1 MKKYFRLTDCLASGC
16 ERGVVGNESRHGRGK
31 GRSRKMLTDQQLEK
45 YAEVLLWGLKT
56 ARKGKFRKN
65 DVILVQYD
73 PAAVKLAEILYARI
87 LDGGMNPVQRV
98 GLTFGMERSFYDKAG
113 DRQLIF
119 RAPGDKEL
127 IEHLNGRI
135 FLRAP
140 DSLTHLKNAD
150 PVKIGKFLVS
160 RKSLREIMD
169 RREEKGMYGWTLCTL
184 PTRELIRQ
192 AKTTARSYAEQVI
205 KACYLDHENPVGQW
219 EMVYKTVSEIKK
231 WLNGLKVKFFH
242 VESRNID
249 LKITPGEQRKWV
261 GISGHNIPSFEI
273 FLSPD
278 WRGTEGV
285 YHANLPSFRS
295 GNYVEG
301 VRLTFDKGVVV
312 KAQAAVGEDF
322 TVKQLSMD
330 PGARQVGEF
339 SLTDKRFSRIDR
351 FMADTLFDENF
362 GGAHGNCHV
371 ALGSSYMD
379 TYAGNTSDIT
389 KALKKKLGF
398 NDSAL
403 HWDLVNTERKT
414 VTAHLSSGE
423 KYLVYENGRFII

>member
-1 MKKYFRLTDCLASGC
+1 
-16 ERGVVGNESRHGRGK
+16 
-31 GRSRKMLTDQQLEK
+31 MLTDEQLEK

-73 PAAVKLAEILYARI
+73 PAAVKLAEILYGRI
-87 LDGGMNPVQRV
+87 LDGGMYPVQRV
-98 GLTFGMERSFYDKAG
+98 GLTFGMERCFYAKAD
-113 DRQLIF
+113 DRQLVF
-119 RAPGDKEL
+119 RTPGDKEF

-140 DSLTHLKNAD
+140 DSLTHLKDVD
-150 PVKIGKFLVS
+150 PLKIGKFLVS
-160 RKSLREIMD
+160 RKPLREIMD
-169 RREEKGMYGWTLCTL
+169 RREEKGLYGWTLCTL
-184 PTRELIRQ
+184 PTPELIRQ
-192 AKTTARSYAEQVI
+192 AKATAKSYAAQVI
-205 KACYLDHENPVGQW
+205 KACYLDHDNPVRQW
-219 EMVYKTVSEIKK
+219 EMIYKTVDGIKR
-231 WLNGLKVKFFH
+231 WLNGLNVKYFH
-242 VESRNID
+242 VESQNVD

-261 GISGHNIPSFEI
+261 GISGHNIPSFEL

-301 VRLTFDKGVVV
+301 VRLTFDKGVAV
-312 KAQAAVGEDF
+312 KVQAVVGEEF
-322 TVKQLSMD
+322 TVKQLTMD
-330 PGARQVGEF
+330 PGAGRVGEF

-362 GGAHGNCHV
+362 GGAHGNCHI
-371 ALGSSYMD
+371 ALGSSYTD
-379 TYAGNTSDIT
+379 TYAGSPSDIT

-403 HWDLVNTERKT
+403 HWDLVNTEQKT
-414 VTAHLSSGE
+414 VIAHLRTGD
-423 KYLVYENGRFII
+423 KCLVYDNGRFQV